1 MNHVFLSGIV
11 ESMPITVSASD
22 QTLHVRMNLT
32 VSHRTAAG
40 IEKKE
45 QYPISAWRGIA
56 TRMVELIRPG
66 AHVSIKGYLSQKQTS
81 EGTLEKFGGQFV
93 TDLICF
99 LRGDFTGLEGLTK
112 LIGDHFTL
120 NPFSGIQH
128 IGISRKHEF
137 LICGFRSAG
146 IRGDQPSVICFFR
159 ALCIIDP
166 CFQALHDRLAL
177 VYMHRNDS
185 CSCYLNHQPKES
197 APPED
202 DALLFYYSLTHTTR
216 LLIHFGGNLC
226 ILLVVS

>member
-81 EGTLEKFGGQFV
+81 EGTLIEV
-93 TDLICF
+93 TAEEFQSSVPSNRPVRRTATVASIDNSTLSNQN
-99 LRGDFTGLEGLTK
+99 K
-112 LIGDHFTL
+112 LSSATIEQRAVIDSDHMA
-120 NPFSGIQH
+120 Q
-128 IGISRKHEF
+128 
-137 LICGFRSAG
+137 
-146 IRGDQPSVICFFR
+146 
-159 ALCIIDP
+159 
-166 CFQALHDRLAL
+166 
-177 VYMHRNDS
+177 
-185 CSCYLNHQPKES
+185 
-197 APPED
+197 
-202 DALLFYYSLTHTTR
+202 
-216 LLIHFGGNLC
+216 
-226 ILLVVS
+226 